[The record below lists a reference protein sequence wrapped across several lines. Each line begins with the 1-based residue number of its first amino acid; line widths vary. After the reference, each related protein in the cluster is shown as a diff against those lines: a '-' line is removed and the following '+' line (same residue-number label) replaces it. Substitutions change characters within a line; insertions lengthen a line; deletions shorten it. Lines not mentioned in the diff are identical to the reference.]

1 MTVQFVI
8 GRSGSGKTDRC
19 LMEIQN
25 ELTEQPLGQTMIYLV
40 PEQMTFQ
47 SEYEFV
53 NNRGLKGIIRAQ
65 VFSFTRLAWK
75 VLQETGGMARPHLT
89 SVGTSMMLRHIIEE
103 NKQKLRIYQ
112 RSSEKS
118 GYVEQLNDMVTEFK
132 RYCLEP
138 DDIKSYAD
146 DLYTNDE
153 RSLLRDKLYDLHL
166 VYEAFQKA
174 MFGHY
179 LDSEDYL
186 ALLAEKIPESS
197 YLDGASIWI
206 DGFHSFTPQE
216 LLVLRALMKKGVHLN
231 FTITMDTEMIPS
243 IIHELDLFHEPAK
256 TYQTLSAMASEEGA
270 LIHPPLLHSSQKRY
284 RNFELAHLE
293 ANYGER
299 PPFLYN
305 GNLEYIH
312 MNHAVNI
319 RSEVEAVAREAL
331 RLVRDE
337 GFLFRDIAIMVRN
350 MGTYYELVETIFG
363 DHGIPI
369 FSDQKRTMLHHPLIE
384 LIRSSLDIIQYH
396 WRYEAVFRCVKTE
409 LLFPNDTGE
418 SAEEVR
424 ERMDELE
431 NYVIA
436 KGIKGYRWKTGER
449 WKATIYR
456 QLEDKEAITS
466 DELLKMEERL
476 NETKEWVSAP
486 LEKFER
492 NMKKA
497 KTVRDMC
504 EALYYLLE
512 NSNAAEKVDRLKEAA
527 EQSGQLSKARE
538 HDQVW
543 DAVVSLLDET
553 VELIGNQKLSV
564 EQFTKLL
571 EAGIENMKFALVPA
585 SLDQVVI
592 GSIDR
597 TRFTNVRCG
606 FLLGVNEGVI
616 PAKIQEDGLLSEQ
629 DREKLEEQGIQ
640 LAPGLKRRLLDEEFL
655 IYHSLATPSDYLW
668 ISCPLADE
676 EGKGLQPSIIMNRLQ
691 EMFPELEKGL
701 KFAEPGEDALEELSF
716 ITNSSKT
723 IGRLTGQLRQWN
735 RGYPIDPI
743 WWDAYN
749 WFVQNKDQEEGKLRL
764 VDSLFYRNKA
774 EQLSDSTSRQLY
786 GSTIQASVSR
796 MERYQSCAFSQFA
809 SHGLK
814 LKERSAFKLEA
825 PDIGQLFHA
834 ALNMMAETIKQRDW
848 DWGKLSSNQYYEL
861 SGDIV
866 KQLAPKLQNEILLS
880 SNRYHYIMRKLTQ
893 VVGRASSVLGQQAK
907 KSGFQPAGLEL
918 GFGPGQ
924 ELPPI
929 QFTLKNGCTLQLIG
943 RIDRVDQAFNEDQL
957 LLRVIDYKSSGTS
970 LDLSE
975 VYFGLA
981 LQMLTYLDVVITNAN
996 IWLGRE
1002 AAAAGMLYFHVH
1014 NPMLQTSAPGQAAI
1028 QQELFKKFKMK
1039 GLLLADK
1046 DVVSLMDSEIGKK
1059 KSDIIPASLKKD
1071 GSFYKNSSVLS
1082 SDDFQALRSFTR
1094 KTIQTIGADISDGR
1108 IDIDPYKMKDR
1119 VPCTFCSYRSFCQF
1133 DQAME
1138 DNAYRQIPVQ
1148 DDETILRRMREEG
1161 EADGESNE

>member
-8 GRSGSGKTDRC
+8 GRSGSGKTDYC
-19 LMEIQN
+19 LSEIQN
-25 ELTEQPLGQTMIYLV
+25 ELTNRPIGQDIIYLV

-47 SEYEFV
+47 SEYELV
-53 NNRGLKGIIRAQ
+53 HNRGLKGMIRAQ

-103 NKQKLRIYQ
+103 NKQQLRIYQ
-112 RSSEKS
+112 RSSEKT
-118 GYVEQLNDMVTEFK
+118 GYIEQLNDMVTEFK

-138 DDIKSYAD
+138 DDIRSYAD
-146 DLYTNDE
+146 DLYTEDE
-153 RSLLRDKLYDLHL
+153 RSLLKDKLFDLHL
-166 VYEAFQKA
+166 VYDAFQKA
-174 MFGHY
+174 MIGHY

-186 ALLAEKIPESS
+186 ALLAEKIEESS
-197 YLDGASIWI
+197 YLDGATILI

-216 LLVLRALMKKGVHLN
+216 LLVIQALMKKGANLS
-231 FTITMDTEMIPS
+231 FTITMDPEMNLS
-243 IIHELDLFHEPAK
+243 AIHELDLFHEPAK
-256 TYQTLSAMASEEGA
+256 TYQSLLAIANEEGVDVK
-270 LIHPPLLHSSQKRY
+270 HPFVLTSQKRY
-284 RNFELAHLE
+284 KSSELAHLE

-299 PPFLYN
+299 PPILYSGQLN
-305 GNLEYIH
+305 HIQLH
-312 MNHAVNI
+312 HAVNI
-319 RSEVEAVAREAL
+319 RSEVEAAARETL

-337 GFLFRDIAIMVRN
+337 GYRFRDISVMVRN
-350 MGTYYELVETIFG
+350 MATYYELVETIFQ
-363 DHGIPI
+363 DHEIPI

-384 LIRSSLDIIQYH
+384 LLRSSLDIIQYN

-409 LLFPNDTGE
+409 LLFPDDTGE
-418 SAEEVR
+418 SVEGIR

-436 KGIKGYRWKTGER
+436 RGIKGYRWKTGER
-449 WKATIYR
+449 WKSNSYR
-456 QLEDKEAITS
+456 HLEDKETITS
-466 DELLKMEERL
+466 DELEKMEERL
-476 NETKEWVSAP
+476 NETKDWVSTP

-492 NMKKA
+492 RMTKA
-497 KTVRDMC
+497 NTVRDMC

-512 NSNAAEKVDRLKEAA
+512 NSNAAEKVDRLKEKA
-527 EQSGQLSKARE
+527 EQTGQLTKARE

-553 VELIGNQKLSV
+553 VELIGDQKLTV

-571 EAGIENMKFALVPA
+571 EAGIESMKFALVPA

-597 TRFTNVRCG
+597 TRFTNVKCG
-606 FLLGVNEGVI
+606 FLLGVNDGVL
-616 PAKIQEDGLLSEQ
+616 PARIQEDGLLSEQ

-655 IYHSLATPSDYLW
+655 IYHSLSTPSDALW
-668 ISCPLADE
+668 VSCPLADE
-676 EGKGLQPSIIMNRLQ
+676 EGKGLQPSIVMNRLQ
-691 EMFPELEKGL
+691 EMFPDLEIGL
-701 KFAEPGEDALEELSF
+701 KFAEPGEESIDELSF
-716 ITNSSKT
+716 ITNPSKT

-735 RGYPIDPI
+735 RGYPIDSI
-743 WWDAYN
+743 WWDTYN
-749 WFVQNKDQEEGKLRL
+749 WFVMNPSQDDKLRL
-764 VDSLFYRNKA
+764 IDSLFYRNKA
-774 EQLSDSTSRQLY
+774 QNLSDDTSRKLY
-786 GSTIQASVSR
+786 GSNIQASVSR
-796 MERYQSCAFSQFA
+796 MERYKSCAFSQFA

-814 LKERSAFKLEA
+814 LKERATFKLEA

-834 ALNMMAETIKQRDW
+834 ALNMMAETIKQRHW

-861 SGDIV
+861 SGEIV
-866 KQLAPKLQNEILLS
+866 KQIAPKLQNEILLS

-893 VVGRASSVLGQQAK
+893 VVGRASTVLGQQAQ

-918 GFGPGQ
+918 GFGPNQ

-929 QFTLKNGCTLQLIG
+929 EFTLKNGVKLQLIG
-943 RIDRVDQAFNEDQL
+943 RVDRVDQAFNGDEL
-957 LLRVIDYKSSGTS
+957 LLRIIDYKSSGTS

-996 IWLGRE
+996 VWLGRN
-1002 AAAAGMLYFHVH
+1002 ATAAGMLYFHVH

-1046 DVVSLMDSEIGKK
+1046 DVVSLMDHDIEAK
-1059 KSDIIPASLKKD
+1059 KSDIIPAALKKD

-1082 SDDFQALRSFTR
+1082 SDDFQSLRSFTR
-1094 KTIQTIGADISDGR
+1094 NTIQKIGTDISEGR

-1119 VPCTFCSYRSFCQF
+1119 IPCTFCSYRSFCQF

-1138 DNAYRQIPVQ
+1138 DNVYKQIPVE
-1148 DDETILRRMREEG
+1148 DDETILRRMREG
-1161 EADGESNE
+1161 GDKNESN

>member
-1 MTVQFVI
+1 MTVKFVI
-8 GRSGSGKTDRC
+8 GRSGSGKSNHC
-19 LMEIQN
+19 LTEMQN
-25 ELTEQPLGQTMIYLV
+25 ELTDRPIGQDMIYLV

-47 SEYEFV
+47 SEYELV
-53 NNRGLKGIIRAQ
+53 HNRGLKGMIRAQ

-75 VLQETGGMARPHLT
+75 VLQETGGMARPHLS
-89 SVGTSMMLRHIIEE
+89 SVGTSMMLRQIIEE
-103 NKQKLRIYQ
+103 NKQQLRIYQ
-112 RSSEKS
+112 RSSEKT

-138 DDIKSYAD
+138 DDIKSFAD
-146 DLYTNDE
+146 DFYVEDE
-153 RSLLRDKLYDLHL
+153 RNILRDKLYDLHL
-166 VYEAFQKA
+166 VYEAFQKK
-174 MFGHY
+174 MIGHY

-186 ALLAEKIPESS
+186 ALLAEKIEESD
-197 YLDGASIWI
+197 YLANATIWI

-216 LLVLRALMKKGVHLN
+216 LLVIQSLMKKGTTLT
-231 FTITMDTEMIPS
+231 FTITMDSEMVPS
-243 IIHELDLFHEPAK
+243 AIHELDLFHEPGK
-256 TYQTLSAMASEEGA
+256 TYQTLQGLANEEGVE
-270 LIHPPLLHSSQKRY
+270 IEEPLVLTTQKRY
-284 RNFELAHLE
+284 QNREISHLE

-299 PPFLYN
+299 PPVVYRGELQH
-305 GNLEYIH
+305 IQVH
-312 MNHAVNI
+312 HAVNI

-337 GFLFRDIAIMVRN
+337 GYRYRDISIMVRN
-350 MGTYYELVETIFG
+350 MSTYYELVETIFE

-384 LIRSSLDIIQYH
+384 LIRSSLDIIQYN
-396 WRYEAVFRCVKTE
+396 WRYESVFRCVKTE
-409 LLFPNDTGE
+409 LLFPDDTGE
-418 SAEEVR
+418 SFETIR

-449 WKATIYR
+449 FKANIYR
-456 QLEDKEAITS
+456 QLEDKEVITS
-466 DELLKMEERL
+466 DDLEKMEDRL
-476 NETKEWVSAP
+476 NETKDWIATP

-492 NMKKA
+492 HMTKA
-497 KTVRDMC
+497 KTVEEMC
-504 EALYYLLE
+504 EILYYLLE
-512 NSNAAEKVDRLKEAA
+512 NCHAAEKIDRLKERA
-527 EQSGQLSKARE
+527 EKAGHLAKARE

-543 DAVVSLLDET
+543 DAVISLLDET
-553 VELIGNQKLSV
+553 VELIGDQKLSV

-571 EAGIENMKFALVPA
+571 EAGMENMKFALVPA

-597 TRFTNVRCG
+597 TRFTDVKCG
-606 FLLGVNEGVI
+606 FLLGVNEGVL
-616 PAKIQEDGLLSEQ
+616 PARIQEDGLLSEQ

-655 IYHSLATPSDYLW
+655 IYHSLATPSDSLW
-668 ISCPLADE
+668 VSCPLADE
-676 EGKGLQPSIIMNRLQ
+676 EGKGLQPSIVMNRLQ
-691 EMFPELEKGL
+691 EMFPDLEMGL
-701 KFAEPGEDALEELSF
+701 KFAEPGEEATEELSF
-716 ITNSSKT
+716 ITNPSKT
-723 IGRLTGQLRQWN
+723 IGRLTGQLRQWH

-749 WFVQNKDQEEGKLRL
+749 WFISAPTEKDRVRL
-764 VDSLFYRNKA
+764 IDSLFYRNKA
-774 EQLSDSTSRQLY
+774 ERLTESTSRKLY
-786 GSTIQASVSR
+786 GHQIQTSVSR
-796 MERYQSCAFSQFA
+796 MERYKSCAFSQFA
-809 SHGLK
+809 SHGLR
-814 LKERSAFKLEA
+814 LKERATFKLEA

-834 ALNMMAETIKQRDW
+834 ALNMIAETIKQRHW
-848 DWGKLSSNQYYEL
+848 DWAKLSSNQYYEL
-861 SGDIV
+861 SGQIV
-866 KQLAPKLQNEILLS
+866 EQLAPKLQNEILLS

-918 GFGPGQ
+918 GFGPNQ

-929 QFTLKNGCTLQLIG
+929 EFTLKNGVKIQLIG
-943 RIDRVDQAFNEDQL
+943 RVDRVDQALNGEEL
-957 LLRVIDYKSSGTS
+957 LLRIIDYKSSGTS

-981 LQMLTYLDVVITNAN
+981 LQMLTYLDVVISNAN
-996 IWLGRE
+996 VWLGRE
-1002 AAAAGMLYFHVH
+1002 ATAAGMLYFHVH

-1028 QQELFKKFKMK
+1028 QQELFRKFKMK

-1046 DVVSLMDSEIGKK
+1046 DVVSLMDNEIETK
-1059 KSDIIPASLKKD
+1059 KSDIIPAALKKD

-1082 SDDFQALRSFTR
+1082 SDDFHALRSYTR
-1094 KTIQTIGADISDGR
+1094 KTIQSIGSEISDGR
-1108 IDIDPYKMKDR
+1108 IEIDPYKMKDR

-1138 DNAYRQIPVQ
+1138 DNAYRPITAQ
-1148 DDETILRRMREEG
+1148 DDETILRRMREE
-1161 EADGESNE
+1161 ADDDN

>member
-1 MTVQFVI
+1 MAVQFVI
-8 GRSGSGKTDRC
+8 GRSGSGKTEHCLSEMQHELIDR
-19 LMEIQN
+19 
-25 ELTEQPLGQTMIYLV
+25 PLGEDMIYLV

-47 SEYEFV
+47 SEYELV
-53 NNRGLKGIIRAQ
+53 HNRGLKGMIRAQ

-112 RSSEKS
+112 RSSEKT
-118 GYVEQLNDMVTEFK
+118 GYVEHLNDMVTEFK

-138 DDIKSYAD
+138 EDIKRFAD
-146 DLYTNDE
+146 DLYDEDE

-166 VYEAFQKA
+166 VYDAFQKE
-174 MFGHY
+174 MLGFY

-186 ALLAEKIPESS
+186 ALLAEKIEASS
-197 YLDGASIWI
+197 YLEGASIWI

-216 LLVLRALMKKGVHLN
+216 LLVLQALIKKGTNLT
-231 FTITMDTEMIPS
+231 FTITMDPEMNPS
-243 IIHELDLFHEPAK
+243 SIHELDLFHEPAK
-256 TYQTLSAMASEEGA
+256 TYQTLQGLAHEEGA
-270 LIHPPLLHSSQKRY
+270 AIKEPLILADQKRY
-284 RNFELAHLE
+284 NNSELAHLE

-299 PPFLYN
+299 PPVIYN
-305 GNLEYIH
+305 GSLQHIQVH
-312 MNHAVNI
+312 HAVNI
-319 RSEVEAVAREAL
+319 RSEVEAAARETL

-337 GFLFRDIAIMVRN
+337 GYRYRDISVMVRN
-350 MGTYYELVETIFG
+350 MASYYELVETIYA

-384 LIRSSLDIIQYH
+384 LIRSSLDIIQYN
-396 WRYEAVFRCVKTE
+396 WRYESVFRCVKTE
-409 LLFPNDTGE
+409 LLFPDDTEE
-418 SAEEVR
+418 SVETIR

-436 KGIKGYRWKTGER
+436 KGIKGYRWKTDER
-449 WKATIYR
+449 FKANIYR
-456 QLEDKEAITS
+456 QLEDDETVTS
-466 DELLKMEERL
+466 DDLEKMEDRL
-476 NETKEWVSAP
+476 NETKEWIVTP

-492 NMKKA
+492 KMTKA
-497 KTVRDMC
+497 KTVREMC
-504 EALYYLLE
+504 EILYYLLE
-512 NSNAAEKVDRLKEAA
+512 NSHAAEKIDRLKVQAEEA
-527 EQSGQLSKARE
+527 GQLSKARE

-543 DAVVSLLDET
+543 DAVIALLDET
-553 VELIGNQKLSV
+553 VELIGDQKLSI

-571 EAGIENMKFALVPA
+571 EAGMENMKFALVPA

-597 TRFTNVRCG
+597 TRFTDVKCG
-606 FLLGVNEGVI
+606 FLLGVNEGVL
-616 PAKIQEDGLLSEQ
+616 PSRIQEDGLLNEQ

-655 IYHSLATPSDYLW
+655 IYHSLSTPSDALW
-668 ISCPLADE
+668 VSCPLADE
-676 EGKGLQPSIIMNRLQ
+676 EGKGLQPSIVMNRLK
-691 EMFPELEKGL
+691 EMFPELIIGL
-701 KFAEPGEDALEELSF
+701 KFAEPGEESKEELSF
-716 ITNSSKT
+716 ITNPAKT
-723 IGRLTGQLRQWN
+723 IGRLTGQLRQWH

-749 WFVQNKDQEEGKLRL
+749 WFVTASSQENRVRL
-764 VDSLFYRNKA
+764 IESLFYRNKA
-774 EQLSDSTSRQLY
+774 DRLTEDTSRKLY
-786 GSTIQASVSR
+786 GSKIQTSVSR
-796 MERYQSCAFSQFA
+796 MERYKSCAFSQFA
-809 SHGLK
+809 SHGLR
-814 LKERSAFKLEA
+814 LKERSTFKLEA

-834 ALNMMAETIKQRDW
+834 ALNMMAETIKQRHW
-848 DWGKLSSNQYYEL
+848 DWAKLSSNQYYEL
-861 SGDIV
+861 SGQIV
-866 KQLAPKLQNEILLS
+866 EQLAPKLQNEILLS
-880 SNRYHYIMRKLTQ
+880 SNRYHYIMRKLSQ

-918 GFGPGQ
+918 GFGPNQ

-929 QFTLKNGCTLQLIG
+929 EFTLKNGVKIQLIG
-943 RIDRVDQAFNEDQL
+943 RVDRVDQALNGEEL
-957 LLRVIDYKSSGTS
+957 LLRIIDYKSSGTS

-996 IWLGRE
+996 IWLGRD
-1002 AAAAGMLYFHVH
+1002 ATAAGMLYFHVH
-1014 NPMLQTSAPGQAAI
+1014 NPMLQASAPGQAAL

-1046 DVVSLMDSEIGKK
+1046 DVVSLMDHDIEKK
-1059 KSDIIPASLKKD
+1059 KSDIIPAALKKD

-1082 SDDFQALRSFTR
+1082 TDDFQALRSFTR
-1094 KTIQTIGADISDGR
+1094 QTIQTIGTEISDGR

-1119 VPCTFCSYRSFCQF
+1119 IPCTFCSYRSFCQF

-1138 DNAYRQIPVQ
+1138 DNDYRPITVQ
-1148 DDETILRRMREEG
+1148 DDETILRRMREEANG
-1161 EADGESNE
+1161 NDDNE

>member
-8 GRSGSGKTDRC
+8 GRSGSGKTDHC
-19 LMEIQN
+19 LSEIQN
-25 ELTEQPLGQTMIYLV
+25 ELTDRPIGQDMIYLV

-47 SEYEFV
+47 SEYELV
-53 NNRGLKGIIRAQ
+53 HNRGLKGMIRAQ

-112 RSSEKS
+112 RSSEKT
-118 GYVEQLNDMVTEFK
+118 GYIEQLNDMVTEFK

-138 DDIKSYAD
+138 DDIRSYAD
-146 DLYTNDE
+146 DLYTEDE
-153 RSLLRDKLYDLHL
+153 RSLLKDKLFDLHL
-166 VYEAFQKA
+166 VYDAFQKA
-174 MFGHY
+174 MIGHY

-186 ALLAEKIPESS
+186 ALLAEKIEESS
-197 YLDGASIWI
+197 YLDGATILI

-216 LLVLRALMKKGVHLN
+216 LLVIQALIKKGTNLS
-231 FTITMDTEMIPS
+231 FTITMDPEMNLS
-243 IIHELDLFHEPAK
+243 AIHELDLFHEPAK
-256 TYQTLSAMASEEGA
+256 TYQTLLGMANEEGVEVKQ
-270 LIHPPLLHSSQKRY
+270 PLVLTSQKRY
-284 RNFELAHLE
+284 RNSELAHLE

-299 PPFLYN
+299 PPILYSGQLN
-305 GNLEYIH
+305 QIQLH
-312 MNHAVNI
+312 HAVNI
-319 RSEVEAVAREAL
+319 RSEVEAAARETL

-337 GFLFRDIAIMVRN
+337 GYRFRDISVMVRN
-350 MGTYYELVETIFG
+350 MASYYELVETIFG
-363 DHGIPI
+363 DHNIPI

-384 LIRSSLDIIQYH
+384 LLRSSLDIIQYN

-409 LLFPNDTGE
+409 LLFPDDTGE
-418 SAEEVR
+418 TVEGIR

-436 KGIKGYRWKTGER
+436 RGIKGYRWKTGER
-449 WKATIYR
+449 WKSNIYR
-456 QLEDKEAITS
+456 QLEDKETITS
-466 DELLKMEERL
+466 DELEKMEDRL
-476 NETKEWVSAP
+476 NETKEWVSTP

-492 NMKKA
+492 RMKKA
-497 KTVRDMC
+497 NTVRDMC

-512 NSNAAEKVDRLKEAA
+512 NSSAAEKVDRLKEKA
-527 EQSGQLSKARE
+527 EQAGQLTKARE

-553 VELIGNQKLSV
+553 VELIGDQKLTV

-571 EAGIENMKFALVPA
+571 EAGIESMKFALVPA

-597 TRFTNVRCG
+597 TRFTNVKCG
-606 FLLGVNEGVI
+606 FLLGVNDGVL
-616 PAKIQEDGLLSEQ
+616 PARIQEDGLLSEQ

-655 IYHSLATPSDYLW
+655 IYHSLSTPSDALW
-668 ISCPLADE
+668 VSCPLADE
-676 EGKGLQPSIIMNRLQ
+676 EGKGLQPSIVMNRLQ
-691 EMFPELEKGL
+691 EMFPELEVGL
-701 KFAEPGEDALEELSF
+701 KFAEPGEEAIDELSF
-716 ITNSSKT
+716 ITNPSKT

-743 WWDAYN
+743 WWDTYN
-749 WFVQNKDQEEGKLRL
+749 WFVRNPSEEDKLRL
-764 VDSLFYRNKA
+764 IDSLFYRNKA
-774 EQLSDSTSRQLY
+774 RDLSEETSRKLY
-786 GSTIQASVSR
+786 GSNIQASVSR
-796 MERYQSCAFSQFA
+796 MERYKSCAFSQFA

-814 LKERSAFKLEA
+814 LKERSTFKLEA

-834 ALNMMAETIKQRDW
+834 ALNMMAETIKQRHW
-848 DWGKLSSNQYYEL
+848 DWGKISSNQYYEL
-861 SGDIV
+861 SGEIV
-866 KQLAPKLQNEILLS
+866 EQIAPKLQNEILLS

-893 VVGRASSVLGQQAK
+893 VVGRASSVLGQQAQ

-918 GFGPGQ
+918 GFGPNQ

-929 QFTLKNGCTLQLIG
+929 EFTLKNGVKLQLIG
-943 RIDRVDQAFNEDQL
+943 RVDRVDQAFNGDEL
-957 LLRVIDYKSSGTS
+957 LLRIIDYKSSGTS

-996 IWLGRE
+996 IWLGRD
-1002 AAAAGMLYFHVH
+1002 ATAAGMLYFHVH

-1046 DVVSLMDSEIGKK
+1046 DVVSLMDSDIELK
-1059 KSDIIPASLKKD
+1059 KSDIIPAALKKD

-1082 SDDFQALRSFTR
+1082 SDDFQSLRSFTR
-1094 KTIQTIGADISDGR
+1094 NTIQEIGADISDGR

-1119 VPCTFCSYRSFCQF
+1119 IPCTFCSYRSFCQF

-1138 DNAYRQIPVQ
+1138 DNVYKQIPVE
-1148 DDETILRRMREEG
+1148 DDETILRRMREG
-1161 EADGESNE
+1161 EHKNESN

>member
-1 MTVQFVI
+1 MGVQFVI
-8 GRSGSGKTDRC
+8 GRSGSGKSDHC
-19 LMEIQN
+19 LTEIQQ
-25 ELTEQPLGQTMIYLV
+25 ELTERPLGETMIYLV

-47 SEYEFV
+47 SEYELV
-53 NNRGLKGIIRAQ
+53 HNRGLNGMIRAQ

-112 RSSEKS
+112 RSSDKT
-118 GYVEQLNDMVTEFK
+118 GYIEQLNDMVTEFK

-138 DDIKSYAD
+138 DHIKSYAD
-146 DLYTNDE
+146 DFYETDD

-166 VYEAFQKA
+166 VYEAFQRS
-174 MFGHY
+174 MIGHY

-186 ALLAEKIPESS
+186 QLLAEKISESH
-197 YLDGASIWI
+197 YLENATIWV

-216 LLVLRALMKKGVHLN
+216 LLVIQALMKKGADIT
-231 FTITMDTEMIPS
+231 FTITMDTEMNAS
-243 IIHELDLFHEPAK
+243 HVHELDLFHEPAT
-256 TYQTLSAMASEEGA
+256 TYQTLLEMASEEGVEIKTPQE
-270 LIHPPLLHSSQKRY
+270 LSNQKRY
-284 RNFELAHLE
+284 RSYELAHLE

-299 PPFLYN
+299 PPVLYT
-305 GNLEYIH
+305 GDLEHIH
-312 MNHAVNI
+312 VNHAVNI
-319 RSEVEAVAREAL
+319 RSEVEAAARETL
-331 RLVRDE
+331 RLVRDGGYRYRE
-337 GFLFRDIAIMVRN
+337 ISIMVRD
-350 MGTYYELVETIFG
+350 MSSYYELVETIFT

-409 LLFPNDTGE
+409 LLFPEETEN
-418 SAEEVR
+418 SKAEIR

-436 KGIKGYRWKTGER
+436 KGIKGYRWRSGDR
-449 WKATIYR
+449 WKANIYR
-456 QLEDKEAITS
+456 HLEDKETIASEEI
-466 DELLKMEERL
+466 ERMEERL
-476 NETKEWVSAP
+476 NETKEWIASP

-492 NMKKA
+492 KMKAA
-497 KTVRDMC
+497 KTVRDKC
-504 EALYYLLE
+504 EVLYYFLE
-512 NSNAAEKVDRLKEAA
+512 NCNAAEKVDKLKERA
-527 EQSGQLSKARE
+527 EEAGQLTKARE

-543 DAVVSLLDET
+543 DAVIALLDET
-553 VELIGNQKLSV
+553 VELIGDQELSID
-564 EQFTKLL
+564 QFTKLL
-571 EAGIENMKFALVPA
+571 EAGIESMKFGLVPA

-597 TRFTNVRCG
+597 TRFTNVKCG
-606 FLLGVNEGVI
+606 FLLGVNDGVL
-616 PAKIQEDGLLSEQ
+616 PAKMQDDGLLSEQ

-655 IYHSLATPSDYLW
+655 IYHALSTPSDNLW

-676 EGKGLQPSIIMNRLQ
+676 EGKGLQPSIVMNRIQ
-691 EMFPELEKGL
+691 EMFPDLEIEL
-701 KFAEPGEDALEELSF
+701 KFAEPGEEAKDELSF
-716 ITNSSKT
+716 ISNPLKT
-723 IGRLTGQLRQWN
+723 IGRLTGQLRQWH

-749 WFVQNKDQEEGKLRL
+749 WFVDHNESERNKLRL
-764 VDSLFYRNKA
+764 VESLFYRNKA
-774 EQLSDSTSRQLY
+774 TNLSTETSRNLY
-786 GSTIQASVSR
+786 GSNIQASVSR

-809 SHGLK
+809 SHGLR
-814 LKERSAFKLEA
+814 LKERSTFKLEA

-834 ALNMMAETIKQRDW
+834 SLNMLAETIKQRDW
-848 DWGKLSSNQYYEL
+848 DWSKISTNQFYEL
-861 SGDIV
+861 SGEIV
-866 KQLAPKLQNEILLS
+866 EQIAPKLQNEILLS
-880 SNRYHYIMRKLTQ
+880 SNRYHYIMRKLKQ

-907 KSGFQPAGLEL
+907 RSGFQPAGLEL
-918 GFGPGQ
+918 AFGPGQ
-924 ELPPI
+924 QLPPI

-943 RIDRVDQAFNEDQL
+943 RIDRVDQAFKEDQL

-970 LDLSE
+970 LDLNE
-975 VYFGLA
+975 VFFGLA
-981 LQMLTYLDVVITNAN
+981 LQMLTYLDVVISYSHL
-996 IWLGRE
+996 WLGRE

-1046 DVVSLMDSEIGKK
+1046 EVVSLMDDTIETS
-1059 KSDIIPASLKKD
+1059 KSDIVPAALKKD
-1071 GSFYKNSSVLS
+1071 GNFTKNSSVLS
-1082 SDDFQALRSFTR
+1082 ADDFSALRSYTR
-1094 KTIQTIGADISDGR
+1094 KTIQQIGTDISDGR
-1108 IDIDPYKMKDR
+1108 IEIDPYKLKDR
-1119 VPCTFCSYRSFCQF
+1119 IPCTFCSYRSFCQF

-1138 DNAYRQIPVQ
+1138 DNSYKVIPVK
-1148 DDETILRRMREEG
+1148 DDETILRSMREKGG
-1161 EADGESNE
+1161 EDDGESN

>member
-1 MTVQFVI
+1 MTVQFII
-8 GRSGSGKTDRC
+8 GRSGSGKTDHC
-19 LMEIQN
+19 LTEIQN
-25 ELTEQPLGQTMIYLV
+25 ELTDRPLGQDMIYLV

-47 SEYEFV
+47 SEYELV
-53 NNRGLKGIIRAQ
+53 HNRGLKGMIRAQ

-112 RSSEKS
+112 RSSEKT

-138 DDIKSYAD
+138 DDVKSYAD
-146 DLYTNDE
+146 DLYSEDE

-166 VYEAFQKA
+166 IYDAFQRK
-174 MFGHY
+174 MIGHY

-186 ALLAEKIPESS
+186 ALLAEKIDDSN
-197 YLDGASIWI
+197 YLEGATIWV

-216 LLVLRALMKKGVHLN
+216 LLVIQSLMKKGTDLT
-231 FTITMDTEMIPS
+231 FTLTMDAEMNPS
-243 IIHELDLFHEPAK
+243 FIHELDLFHEPAK
-256 TYQTLSAMASEEGA
+256 TYQTLVELANEESVEVKQP
-270 LIHPPLLHSSQKRY
+270 LIFSSQKRY
-284 RNFELAHLE
+284 RNRELSHLE

-299 PPFLYN
+299 PPILYT
-305 GNLEYIH
+305 GQLHHIQVH
-312 MNHAVNI
+312 HSVNI
-319 RSEVEAVAREAL
+319 RSEVEAAARETL

-337 GFLFRDIAIMVRN
+337 GYRFRDISVMVRN
-350 MGTYYELVETIFG
+350 MATYYELVETIFG
-363 DHGIPI
+363 DHDIPI

-384 LIRSSLDIIQYH
+384 LLRSSLDIIQFN

-409 LLFPNDTGE
+409 LLFPDDTGE
-418 SAEEVR
+418 SVQAIR

-449 WKATIYR
+449 WKANIYR

-466 DELLKMEERL
+466 DELEDMEARL
-476 NETKEWVSAP
+476 NETKDWIATP

-492 NMKKA
+492 RMNKA
-497 KTVRDMC
+497 QTVRDMC

-512 NSNAAEKVDRLKEAA
+512 NSNAAEKVDRFKEIA
-527 EQSGQLSKARE
+527 EKNGQLSKARE

-543 DAVVSLLDET
+543 DAVISLLDET
-553 VELIGNQKLSV
+553 VELIGEQKLSV
-564 EQFTKLL
+564 EQFSKLL
-571 EAGIENMKFALVPA
+571 EAGIENMKFGLVPA

-597 TRFTNVRCG
+597 TRFTDVKCG
-606 FLLGVNEGVI
+606 FLLGVNDGVL
-616 PAKIQEDGLLSEQ
+616 PARMQEEGLLTEQ

-668 ISCPLADE
+668 VSCPLADE

-691 EMFPELEKGL
+691 EMFPELEIGL
-701 KFAEPGEDALEELSF
+701 KFAEPGEEALEELSF
-716 ITNSSKT
+716 ISNPAKT
-723 IGRLTGQLRQWN
+723 IGRLTGQLRQWT

-749 WFVQNKDQEEGKLRL
+749 WFVGNDSEQDKLRL
-764 VDSLFYRNKA
+764 IDSLFYRNRA
-774 EQLSDSTSRQLY
+774 EQLSDETSRKLY
-786 GSTIQASVSR
+786 GSNIQASVSR
-796 MERYQSCAFSQFA
+796 MERYKSCAFSQFA
-809 SHGLK
+809 SHGLR
-814 LKERSAFKLEA
+814 LKERATFKLEA

-834 ALNMMAETIKQRDW
+834 ALNMMAETIKQRQW

-861 SGDIV
+861 SGEIV
-866 KQLAPKLQNEILLS
+866 EQIAPRLQNEILLS

-918 GFGPGQ
+918 GFGPNQ

-929 QFTLKNGCTLQLIG
+929 EFTLKNGVKLQLIG
-943 RIDRVDQAFNEDQL
+943 RVDRVDQALNGDEL
-957 LLRVIDYKSSGTS
+957 LLRIIDYKSSGTS

-996 IWLGRE
+996 LWLGRS
-1002 AAAAGMLYFHVH
+1002 ATAAGMLYFHVH
-1014 NPMLQTSAPGQAAI
+1014 NPMLQLSAPGQAAI

-1046 DVVSLMDSEIGKK
+1046 DVVSLMDHDIEAR
-1059 KSDIIPASLKKD
+1059 KSDIIPAALKKD

-1094 KTIQTIGADISDGR
+1094 KTIQSIGTDISDGR

-1138 DNAYRQIPVQ
+1138 DNAYRQISVE
-1148 DDETILRRMREEG
+1148 DDETILKRMREEG
-1161 EADGESNE
+1161 NDDESNR

>member
-8 GRSGSGKTDRC
+8 GRSGSGKSDHC
-19 LMEIQN
+19 LTEMQN
-25 ELTEQPLGQTMIYLV
+25 ELSKRPIGQDMIYLV

-47 SEYEFV
+47 SEYELV
-53 NNRGLKGIIRAQ
+53 HNRGLKGMIRAQ

-89 SVGTSMMLRHIIEE
+89 SVGTSMMLRQIIEE
-103 NKQKLRIYQ
+103 NKSDLRIYQ
-112 RSSEKS
+112 RSSEKT

-138 DDIKSYAD
+138 GDIKSFAD
-146 DLYTNDE
+146 DFYIEDE
-153 RSLLRDKLYDLHL
+153 RSLLQDKLYDLHL
-166 VYEAFQKA
+166 VYEAFQKK
-174 MFGHY
+174 MIGHY

-186 ALLAEKIPESS
+186 ALLAEKIEESD
-197 YLDGASIWI
+197 YLTNATIWI

-216 LLVLRALMKKGVHLN
+216 LLVIQALMKKGTALT
-231 FTITMDTEMIPS
+231 FTLTMDPEMIPS
-243 IIHELDLFHEPAK
+243 AIHELDLFHEPGK
-256 TYQTLSAMASEEGA
+256 TYQTLQDMANEAGVDIKEP
-270 LIHPPLLHSSQKRY
+270 LILTTQKRY
-284 RNFELAHLE
+284 QNSEMAHLE

-299 PPFLYN
+299 PPVVYHGELRH
-305 GNLEYIH
+305 IQVH
-312 MNHAVNI
+312 HAVNI
-319 RSEVEAVAREAL
+319 RSEVEAAARETL

-337 GFLFRDIAIMVRN
+337 GYRYRDVSIMVRN
-350 MGTYYELVETIFG
+350 MSTYYELVETIFG

-384 LIRSSLDIIQYH
+384 LIRSSLDIIQYN
-396 WRYEAVFRCVKTE
+396 WRYESVFRCVKTE
-409 LLFPNDTGE
+409 LLFPDDTGE
-418 SAEEVR
+418 SLETIR

-449 WKATIYR
+449 FKANIYR
-456 QLEDKEAITS
+456 QLEDKEVITS
-466 DELLKMEERL
+466 DELEKMEDRL
-476 NETKEWVSAP
+476 NETKDWIATP

-492 NMKKA
+492 KMKKA
-497 KTVRDMC
+497 TTVQDMC
-504 EALYYLLE
+504 EILYYHLE
-512 NSNAAEKVDRLKEAA
+512 NCHAAEKIDRLKEQA
-527 EQSGQLSKARE
+527 EMSGQLSKARE

-543 DAVVSLLDET
+543 DAVISLLDET
-553 VELIGNQKLSV
+553 VELIGNQTLSV

-571 EAGIENMKFALVPA
+571 EAGMENMKFALVPA

-597 TRFTNVRCG
+597 TRFTDVKCG
-606 FLLGVNEGVI
+606 FLLGVNEGVL
-616 PAKIQEDGLLSEQ
+616 PARIQEDGLLNEQ

-655 IYHSLATPSDYLW
+655 IYHSLSTPSDSLW
-668 ISCPLADE
+668 VSCPLADE
-676 EGKGLQPSIIMNRLQ
+676 EGKGLQPSIVMNRLQ
-691 EMFPELEKGL
+691 EMYPDLEIGL
-701 KFAEPGEDALEELSF
+701 KFAEPGEEMTEELSF
-716 ITNSSKT
+716 ITNPSKT
-723 IGRLTGQLRQWN
+723 IGRLTGQLRQWH

-749 WFVQNKDQEEGKLRL
+749 WFIEAPSQKDRIRL
-764 VDSLFYRNKA
+764 IDSLFYRNKA
-774 EQLSDSTSRQLY
+774 ERLTESTSRKLY
-786 GSTIQASVSR
+786 GNQIQTSVSR
-796 MERYQSCAFSQFA
+796 MERYKSCAFSQFA

-814 LKERSAFKLEA
+814 LKERATFKLEA

-834 ALNMMAETIKQRDW
+834 ALNMMAETIKQRHW
-848 DWGKLSSNQYYEL
+848 DWAKLSSNQYYEL
-861 SGDIV
+861 SGQIV
-866 KQLAPKLQNEILLS
+866 EQLAPKLQNEILLS

-918 GFGPGQ
+918 GFGPNQ

-929 QFTLKNGCTLQLIG
+929 EFTLKNGVKIQLVG
-943 RIDRVDQAFNEDQL
+943 RVDRVDQALNGEEL
-957 LLRVIDYKSSGTS
+957 LLRIIDYKSSGTS

-981 LQMLTYLDVVITNAN
+981 LQMLTYLDVVISNAN
-996 IWLGRE
+996 VWLGRE
-1002 AAAAGMLYFHVH
+1002 ATAAGMLYFHVH

-1028 QQELFKKFKMK
+1028 QQELFRKFKMK

-1046 DVVSLMDSEIGKK
+1046 DVVSLMDNDIETK
-1059 KSDIIPASLKKD
+1059 KSDIIPAALKKD

-1082 SDDFQALRSFTR
+1082 SDDFQALRSYTR
-1094 KTIQTIGADISDGR
+1094 KTIQTIGTEISDGR
-1108 IDIDPYKMKDR
+1108 IEIDPYKLKDR
-1119 VPCTFCSYRSFCQF
+1119 IPCTFCSYRSFCQF

-1138 DNAYRQIPVQ
+1138 DNAYRPIAAQ
-1148 DDETILRRMREEG
+1148 DDETILRRMREE
-1161 EADGESNE
+1161 ADDDK

>member
-8 GRSGSGKTDRC
+8 GRSGSGKTDHC
-19 LMEIQN
+19 LSEIQN
-25 ELTEQPLGQTMIYLV
+25 ELTDRPIGQDMIYLV

-47 SEYEFV
+47 SEYELV
-53 NNRGLKGIIRAQ
+53 HNRGLKGMIRAQ

-103 NKQKLRIYQ
+103 NKQRLRIYQ
-112 RSSEKS
+112 RSSEKT
-118 GYVEQLNDMVTEFK
+118 GYIEQLNDMVTEFK

-138 DDIKSYAD
+138 DDIRSYAD
-146 DLYTNDE
+146 DLYTEDE
-153 RSLLRDKLYDLHL
+153 RSLLKDKLFDLHL
-166 VYEAFQKA
+166 VYDAFQKA
-174 MFGHY
+174 MIGHY

-186 ALLAEKIPESS
+186 ALLAEKIEESS
-197 YLDGASIWI
+197 YLDGATILI

-216 LLVLRALMKKGVHLN
+216 LLVIQALIKKGANLS
-231 FTITMDTEMIPS
+231 FTITMDPEMNLS
-243 IIHELDLFHEPAK
+243 AIHELDLFHEPAK
-256 TYQTLSAMASEEGA
+256 TYQTLLGMANEEGVEVKQ
-270 LIHPPLLHSSQKRY
+270 PLVLTSQKRY
-284 RNFELAHLE
+284 RNSELAHLE

-299 PPFLYN
+299 PPILYS
-305 GNLEYIH
+305 GQLEHIQLH
-312 MNHAVNI
+312 HAVNI
-319 RSEVEAVAREAL
+319 RSEVEAAARETL

-337 GFLFRDIAIMVRN
+337 GYRFRDISVMVRN
-350 MGTYYELVETIFG
+350 MASYYELVETIFG
-363 DHGIPI
+363 DHNIPI

-384 LIRSSLDIIQYH
+384 LLRSSLDIIQYN

-409 LLFPNDTGE
+409 LLFPDDTGE
-418 SAEEVR
+418 TVERIR

-436 KGIKGYRWKTGER
+436 RGIKGYRWKTEER
-449 WKATIYR
+449 WKSNIYR

-466 DELLKMEERL
+466 DELEKMEDRL
-476 NETKEWVSAP
+476 NETKEWVSTP

-492 NMKKA
+492 RMKKA
-497 KTVRDMC
+497 NTVRDMC

-512 NSNAAEKVDRLKEAA
+512 NSNAAEKVDRLKEKA
-527 EQSGQLSKARE
+527 EHAGQLTKARE

-553 VELIGNQKLSV
+553 VELIGDQKLTV
-564 EQFTKLL
+564 EEFTKLL
-571 EAGIENMKFALVPA
+571 EAGIESMKFALVPA

-597 TRFTNVRCG
+597 TRFTNVKCG
-606 FLLGVNEGVI
+606 FLLGVNDGVL
-616 PAKIQEDGLLSEQ
+616 PARIQEDGLLSEQ

-655 IYHSLATPSDYLW
+655 IYHSLSTPSDSLW
-668 ISCPLADE
+668 VSCPLADE
-676 EGKGLQPSIIMNRLQ
+676 EGKGLQPSIVMNRLQ
-691 EMFPELEKGL
+691 EMFPELEVGL
-701 KFAEPGEDALEELSF
+701 KFAEPGEESIDELSF
-716 ITNSSKT
+716 ITNPSKT

-749 WFVQNKDQEEGKLRL
+749 WFVMNPSQENKLRL
-764 VDSLFYRNKA
+764 IDSLFYRNKA
-774 EQLSDSTSRQLY
+774 RNLSDETSRKLY
-786 GSTIQASVSR
+786 GSNIQASVSR
-796 MERYQSCAFSQFA
+796 MERYKSCAFSQFA

-814 LKERSAFKLEA
+814 LKERSTFKLEA

-834 ALNMMAETIKQRDW
+834 ALNMMAETIKQRHW

-861 SGDIV
+861 SGEIV
-866 KQLAPKLQNEILLS
+866 QQIAPKLQNEILLS

-893 VVGRASSVLGQQAK
+893 VVGRASSVLGQQAQ

-918 GFGPGQ
+918 GFGPNQ

-929 QFTLKNGCTLQLIG
+929 EFTLKNGVKLQLIG
-943 RIDRVDQAFNEDQL
+943 RVDRVDQAFNGDEL
-957 LLRVIDYKSSGTS
+957 LLRIIDYKSSGTS

-981 LQMLTYLDVVITNAN
+981 LQMLTYLDVVISNAN
-996 IWLGRE
+996 IWLGRD
-1002 AAAAGMLYFHVH
+1002 ATAAGMLYFHVH
-1014 NPMLQTSAPGQAAI
+1014 NPILQTSAPGQAAI

-1046 DVVSLMDSEIGKK
+1046 DIVSLMDSDIEVK
-1059 KSDIIPASLKKD
+1059 KSDIIPAALKKD

-1082 SDDFQALRSFTR
+1082 SDDFKSLRAFTR
-1094 KTIQTIGADISDGR
+1094 NTIQEIGTDISDGR

-1119 VPCTFCSYRSFCQF
+1119 IPCTFCSYRSFCQF

-1138 DNAYRQIPVQ
+1138 DNVYKQIPVE
-1148 DDETILRRMREEG
+1148 DDETILRRMREG
-1161 EADGESNE
+1161 GNKNESN

>member
-8 GRSGSGKTDRC
+8 GRSGSGKTDYC
-19 LMEIQN
+19 LTEIQN
-25 ELTEQPLGQTMIYLV
+25 ELTNQPIGQDMIYLV

-47 SEYEFV
+47 SEYELV
-53 NNRGLKGIIRAQ
+53 HNRGLKGMIRAQ

-103 NKQKLRIYQ
+103 NKQQLRIYQ
-112 RSSEKS
+112 RSSEKT
-118 GYVEQLNDMVTEFK
+118 GYIEQLNDMVTEFK

-138 DDIKSYAD
+138 DDIRSYAD
-146 DLYTNDE
+146 DLYTEDE
-153 RSLLRDKLYDLHL
+153 RSLLKDKLFDLHL
-166 VYEAFQKA
+166 VYDAFQKA
-174 MFGHY
+174 MIGHY

-186 ALLAEKIPESS
+186 ALLAEKIEESS
-197 YLDGASIWI
+197 YLDRGTILI

-216 LLVLRALMKKGVHLN
+216 LLVIQALIKKGTN
-231 FTITMDTEMIPS
+231 ISFTITMDPEMNLS
-243 IIHELDLFHEPAK
+243 AIHELDLFHEPAK
-256 TYQTLSAMASEEGA
+256 TYQSLLAMANEEGA
-270 LIHPPLLHSSQKRY
+270 EVKDSIVLASQKRY
-284 RNFELAHLE
+284 QSSELAHLE

-299 PPFLYN
+299 PPILYSGQLKN
-305 GNLEYIH
+305 IH
-312 MNHAVNI
+312 LHHAVNI
-319 RSEVEAVAREAL
+319 RSEVEATARETL

-337 GFLFRDIAIMVRN
+337 GYRFRDISVMVRN
-350 MGTYYELVETIFG
+350 MATYYELVETIFQ
-363 DHGIPI
+363 DHEIPI

-384 LIRSSLDIIQYH
+384 LIRSSLDIIQYN

-409 LLFPNDTGE
+409 LLFPDDTGE
-418 SAEEVR
+418 SVEGIR

-436 KGIKGYRWKTGER
+436 RGIKGYRWKTGER
-449 WKATIYR
+449 WKSNIYR
-456 QLEDKEAITS
+456 QLEDKETITS
-466 DELLKMEERL
+466 DELEKMEDRL
-476 NETKEWVSAP
+476 NETKDWVSTP

-492 NMKKA
+492 KMTKA
-497 KTVRDMC
+497 NTVRDMC

-512 NSNAAEKVDRLKEAA
+512 NSNAAEKVDRLKEKA
-527 EQSGQLSKARE
+527 EQSGQLTKARE

-543 DAVVSLLDET
+543 DAVISLLDET
-553 VELIGNQKLSV
+553 VELIGDQKLSV

-571 EAGIENMKFALVPA
+571 EAGIESMKFALVPA

-597 TRFTNVRCG
+597 TRFTNVKCG
-606 FLLGVNEGVI
+606 FLLGVNDGVL
-616 PAKIQEDGLLSEQ
+616 PARIQEDGLLSEQ

-655 IYHSLATPSDYLW
+655 IYHSLSTPSDALW
-668 ISCPLADE
+668 VSCPLADE
-676 EGKGLQPSIIMNRLQ
+676 EGKGLQPSIVMNRLQ
-691 EMFPELEKGL
+691 EMFPDHEIGL
-701 KFAEPGEDALEELSF
+701 KFAEPGEESIDELSF
-716 ITNSSKT
+716 ISNPSKT

-735 RGYPIDPI
+735 RGYPIDSI
-743 WWDAYN
+743 WWDTYN
-749 WFVQNKDQEEGKLRL
+749 WFVMNPSQDDKLRL
-764 VDSLFYRNKA
+764 IDSLFYRNKA
-774 EQLSDSTSRQLY
+774 QNLSDDTSRKLY
-786 GSTIQASVSR
+786 GSNIQASVSR
-796 MERYQSCAFSQFA
+796 MERYKSCAFSQFA

-814 LKERSAFKLEA
+814 LKERATFKLEA

-834 ALNMMAETIKQRDW
+834 ALNMMAETIKQRHW

-861 SGDIV
+861 SGEIV
-866 KQLAPKLQNEILLS
+866 KQIAPKLQNEILLS

-893 VVGRASSVLGQQAK
+893 VVGRASSVLGQQAQ

-918 GFGPGQ
+918 GFGPNQ

-929 QFTLKNGCTLQLIG
+929 EFTLKNGVKLQLIG
-943 RIDRVDQAFNEDQL
+943 RVDRVDQAFNGDEL
-957 LLRVIDYKSSGTS
+957 LLRIIDYKSSGTS

-996 IWLGRE
+996 VWLGRN
-1002 AAAAGMLYFHVH
+1002 ATAAGMLYFHVH
-1014 NPMLQTSAPGQAAI
+1014 NPMLQTSSPGQAAI

-1046 DVVSLMDSEIGKK
+1046 DVVSLMDHDIETK
-1059 KSDIIPASLKKD
+1059 KSDIIPAALKKD

-1082 SDDFQALRSFTR
+1082 SDDFQSLRSFTR
-1094 KTIQTIGADISDGR
+1094 NTIQKIGTDISEGR

-1119 VPCTFCSYRSFCQF
+1119 IPCTFCSYRSFCQF

-1138 DNAYRQIPVQ
+1138 DNVYKQIPVE
-1148 DDETILRRMREEG
+1148 DDETILRRMREG
-1161 EADGESNE
+1161 EDKNESN

>member
-8 GRSGSGKTDRC
+8 GRSGSGKSDHC
-19 LMEIQN
+19 
-25 ELTEQPLGQTMIYLV
+25 LTEMQHELSNRPIGQDMIYLV

-47 SEYEFV
+47 SEYELV
-53 NNRGLKGIIRAQ
+53 HNRGLKGMIRAQ

-89 SVGTSMMLRHIIEE
+89 SVGTSMMLRQIIEE
-103 NKQKLRIYQ
+103 KKSELRIYQ
-112 RSSEKS
+112 RSSEKT

-138 DDIKSYAD
+138 GDIKSFAD
-146 DLYTNDE
+146 DLYLENE

-166 VYEAFQKA
+166 VYEAFQKK
-174 MFGHY
+174 MIGHY

-186 ALLAEKIPESS
+186 ALLAEKIEESD
-197 YLDGASIWI
+197 YLTDATIWI

-216 LLVLRALMKKGVHLN
+216 LLVIEALMKKGTALS
-231 FTITMDTEMIPS
+231 FTLTMDPEMIPS
-243 IIHELDLFHEPAK
+243 AIHELDLFHEPGK
-256 TYQTLSAMASEEGA
+256 TYQTLQGMANEAGVEIKEP
-270 LIHPPLLHSSQKRY
+270 LILTTQKRY
-284 RNFELAHLE
+284 QNSEMAHLE

-299 PPFLYN
+299 PPVLYRGELN
-305 GNLEYIH
+305 HIQVH
-312 MNHAVNI
+312 HAVNI
-319 RSEVEAVAREAL
+319 RSEVEAAARETL

-337 GFLFRDIAIMVRN
+337 GYRYRDVSIMVRN
-350 MGTYYELVETIFG
+350 MSTYYELVETIFA

-384 LIRSSLDIIQYH
+384 LIRSSLDIIQSN
-396 WRYEAVFRCVKTE
+396 WRYESVFRCVKTE
-409 LLFPNDTGE
+409 LLFPDDTGE
-418 SAEEVR
+418 SLEMIR

-449 WKATIYR
+449 FKANIYR
-456 QLEDKEAITS
+456 QLEDKEVITS
-466 DELLKMEERL
+466 DQLEEMEDRL
-476 NETKEWVSAP
+476 NETKDWIATP

-492 NMKKA
+492 KMKKA
-497 KTVRDMC
+497 TTVQDMC
-504 EALYYLLE
+504 EVLYYHLE
-512 NSNAAEKVDRLKEAA
+512 NCQAAEKIDRLKEQA
-527 EQSGQLSKARE
+527 EKSGQLSKVRE

-543 DAVVSLLDET
+543 DAVISLLDET
-553 VELIGNQKLSV
+553 VELIGQQNLSV

-571 EAGIENMKFALVPA
+571 EAGMENMKFALVPA

-597 TRFTNVRCG
+597 TRFTDVKCG

-616 PAKIQEDGLLSEQ
+616 PARIQEDGLLNEQ

-655 IYHSLATPSDYLW
+655 IYHSLSTPSDSLW

-676 EGKGLQPSIIMNRLQ
+676 EGKGLQPSIVMNRLQ
-691 EMFPELEKGL
+691 EMYPDLNIGL
-701 KFAEPGEDALEELSF
+701 KFAEPGEEVTEELSF
-716 ITNSSKT
+716 ITNPSKT
-723 IGRLTGQLRQWN
+723 IGRLTGQLRQWH

-749 WFVQNKDQEEGKLRL
+749 WFIEAPSEKDRIRL
-764 VDSLFYRNKA
+764 IDSLFYRNKA
-774 EQLSDSTSRQLY
+774 DRLTESTSRKLY
-786 GSTIQASVSR
+786 GNQFQTSVSR
-796 MERYQSCAFSQFA
+796 MERYKSCAFSQFA

-814 LKERSAFKLEA
+814 LKERATFKLEA

-834 ALNMMAETIKQRDW
+834 ALNMMAETIKQRHW
-848 DWGKLSSNQYYEL
+848 DWAKLSANQYYEL
-861 SGDIV
+861 SGQIV
-866 KQLAPKLQNEILLS
+866 EQLAPKLQNEILLS

-918 GFGPGQ
+918 GFGPNQ

-929 QFTLKNGCTLQLIG
+929 EFTLKNGVKILLVG
-943 RIDRVDQAFNEDQL
+943 RVDRVDQALNGEEL
-957 LLRVIDYKSSGTS
+957 LLRIIDYKSSGTS

-981 LQMLTYLDVVITNAN
+981 LQMLTYLDVVITNAP
-996 IWLGRE
+996 IWLGKE
-1002 AAAAGMLYFHVH
+1002 ATAAGMLYFHVH
-1014 NPMLQTSAPGQAAI
+1014 NPMLQTSSPGQAAI
-1028 QQELFKKFKMK
+1028 QQELFRKFKMK

-1046 DVVSLMDSEIGKK
+1046 DVVSLMDNDIETK
-1059 KSDIIPASLKKD
+1059 KSDIIPAALKKD

-1082 SDDFQALRSFTR
+1082 SDDFQALRSYTR
-1094 KTIQTIGADISDGR
+1094 KTIQTIGTEISDGR
-1108 IDIDPYKMKDR
+1108 IEIDPYKMKDR
-1119 VPCTFCSYRSFCQF
+1119 IPCTFCSYRSFCQF

-1138 DNAYRQIPVQ
+1138 DNAYRPIAAQ
-1148 DDETILRRMREEG
+1148 DDETILRRMREE
-1161 EADGESNE
+1161 ADDDQ

>member
-8 GRSGSGKTDRC
+8 GRSGSGKTDYC
-19 LMEIQN
+19 LSEIQN
-25 ELTEQPLGQTMIYLV
+25 ELTNRPIGQDMIYLV

-47 SEYEFV
+47 SEYELV
-53 NNRGLKGIIRAQ
+53 HNRGLKGMIRAQ

-103 NKQKLRIYQ
+103 NKQHLRIYQ
-112 RSSEKS
+112 RSSEKT
-118 GYVEQLNDMVTEFK
+118 GYIEQLNDMVTEFK

-138 DDIKSYAD
+138 DDIRNYAD
-146 DLYTNDE
+146 DLYTEDE
-153 RSLLRDKLYDLHL
+153 RSLLKDKLFDLHL
-166 VYEAFQKA
+166 VYDAFQKA
-174 MFGHY
+174 MIGHY

-186 ALLAEKIPESS
+186 ALLAEKIEESS
-197 YLDGASIWI
+197 YLEGATILI

-216 LLVLRALMKKGVHLN
+216 LLVIQALIKKGTNLS
-231 FTITMDTEMIPS
+231 FTITMDPEMNLS
-243 IIHELDLFHEPAK
+243 AIHELDLFHEPAK
-256 TYQTLSAMASEEGA
+256 TYQALLAMANEEGA
-270 LIHPPLLHSSQKRY
+270 EVKDSIVLTSQKRY
-284 RNFELAHLE
+284 QSSELAHLE

-299 PPFLYN
+299 PPILYSGQLKN
-305 GNLEYIH
+305 IQLH
-312 MNHAVNI
+312 HAVNI
-319 RSEVEAVAREAL
+319 RSEVEAAARETL

-337 GFLFRDIAIMVRN
+337 GYRFRDISVMVRN
-350 MGTYYELVETIFG
+350 MASYYELVETIFG
-363 DHGIPI
+363 DHEIPI

-384 LIRSSLDIIQYH
+384 LLRSSLDIIQYN

-409 LLFPNDTGE
+409 LLFPDDTGE
-418 SAEEVR
+418 SVEGIR

-436 KGIKGYRWKTGER
+436 RGIKGYRWKTGER
-449 WKATIYR
+449 WKSNIYR
-456 QLEDKEAITS
+456 QLEDKETITS
-466 DELLKMEERL
+466 DELEKIEDRL
-476 NETKEWVSAP
+476 NETKDWVSTP

-492 NMKKA
+492 KMTKA
-497 KTVRDMC
+497 NTVRDMC

-512 NSNAAEKVDRLKEAA
+512 NSNAAEKVDRLKEKA
-527 EQSGQLSKARE
+527 EQYGQLTKARE

-543 DAVVSLLDET
+543 DAVISLLDET
-553 VELIGNQKLSV
+553 VELIGDQKLSV

-571 EAGIENMKFALVPA
+571 EAGIESMKFSLVPA

-597 TRFTNVRCG
+597 TRFTNVKCG
-606 FLLGVNEGVI
+606 FLLGVNDGVL
-616 PAKIQEDGLLSEQ
+616 PARIQEDGLLSEQ

-655 IYHSLATPSDYLW
+655 IYHSLSTPSDALW
-668 ISCPLADE
+668 VSCPLADE
-676 EGKGLQPSIIMNRLQ
+676 EGKGLQPSIVMNRLQ
-691 EMFPELEKGL
+691 EMFPDLEIGL
-701 KFAEPGEDALEELSF
+701 KFAEPGEESIDELSF
-716 ITNSSKT
+716 ITNPSKT

-735 RGYPIDPI
+735 RGYPIDSI
-743 WWDAYN
+743 WWDTYN
-749 WFVQNKDQEEGKLRL
+749 WFVMNPSQDDKLRL
-764 VDSLFYRNKA
+764 IDSLFYRNKA
-774 EQLSDSTSRQLY
+774 QNLSDDTSRKLY
-786 GSTIQASVSR
+786 GSNIQASVSR
-796 MERYQSCAFSQFA
+796 MERYKSCAFSQFA

-814 LKERSAFKLEA
+814 LKERATFKLEA

-834 ALNMMAETIKQRDW
+834 ALNMMAETIKQRHW

-861 SGDIV
+861 SGEIV
-866 KQLAPKLQNEILLS
+866 KQIAPKLQNEILLS

-893 VVGRASSVLGQQAK
+893 VVGRASSVLGQQAQ

-918 GFGPGQ
+918 GFGKNQ

-929 QFTLKNGCTLQLIG
+929 EFTLKNGVKLQLIG
-943 RIDRVDQAFNEDQL
+943 RVDRVDQAFNGDEL
-957 LLRVIDYKSSGTS
+957 LLRIIDYKSSGTS

-996 IWLGRE
+996 VWLGRN
-1002 AAAAGMLYFHVH
+1002 ATAAGMLYFHVH

-1046 DVVSLMDSEIGKK
+1046 DVVSLMDQDIEAK
-1059 KSDIIPASLKKD
+1059 KSDIIPAALKKD

-1082 SDDFQALRSFTR
+1082 SDDFQSLRSFTR
-1094 KTIQTIGADISDGR
+1094 NTIQKIGTDISEGR

-1119 VPCTFCSYRSFCQF
+1119 IPCTFCSYRSFCQF

-1138 DNAYRQIPVQ
+1138 DNVYKQIPVE
-1148 DDETILRRMREEG
+1148 DDETILRRMREG
-1161 EADGESNE
+1161 EDKNESN